1 MRRLPMRPRDDWRQ
15 RADRL
20 GFAYHSISGE
30 TYWDESIC
38 YSFTLREIEDDI
50 EAATAELWALC
61 REFVSRAID
70 RQETFERLRI
80 PRVAW
85 NLIAESWKRR
95 DPSLYGRFD
104 FAYDGNSPPKL
115 LEFNADTPTAVF
127 EAAVFQWDWLEDCLS
142 RGLLPPDG
150 DQFNSLHERLVA
162 RWREI
167 GGGAPVHFACMGKS
181 VEDSGTVAYI
191 EGCAKQAGLM
201 TSFLDIAKVGLR
213 RNTFVDLSGGIIQRL
228 FKLYPWEF
236 MFADAFG
243 SSPAMARTRFVE
255 PPWKML
261 LSNKG
266 ALVALWEMEPG
277 HPNLLPTYF
286 EGEWSA
292 GKLGRRYARK
302 PIWSREGA
310 NVALVDGATVIAQS
324 GGTYGAEGFVQ
335 QLLINLPEYSG
346 NFPVIGSWIVGD
358 EPAGMGIRED
368 SSPIT
373 TDRARFVP
381 HFISDG
387 DTPR

>member
-1 MRRLPMRPRDDWRQ
+1 MRPRDDWRQ
-15 RADRL
+15 CADRL
-20 GFAYHSISGE
+20 GFAYHTISGE

-38 YSFTLREIEDDI
+38 YGFTLRQIEDDI

-61 REFVSRAID
+61 REFISRTID

-85 NLIAESWKRR
+85 NLIAESWKRG

-104 FAYDGNSPPKL
+104 FAYDGASPPKL

-127 EAAVFQWDWLEDCLS
+127 EAAVFQWDWLEDSLS
-142 RGLLPPDG
+142 RGFLLPG
-150 DQFNSLHERLVA
+150 SDQFNSLHERLVA
-162 RWREI
+162 RWRQI
-167 GGGAPVHFACMGKS
+167 GGHAPVHFACMNKS
-181 VEDSGTVAYI
+181 VEDSGTLAYI
-191 EGCAKQAGLM
+191 EGCAKQAGL
-201 TSFLDIAKVGLR
+201 TTTCLDISNVGLR
-213 RNTFVDLSGGIIQRL
+213 RNSFVDLSGRSIQRL

-236 MFADAFG
+236 MFADRFG
-243 SSPAMARTRFVE
+243 SSPAMGETRFVE
-255 PPWKML
+255 PTWKML

-277 HPNLLPTYF
+277 HPNLLPACF
-286 EGEWSA
+286 ECEGGA
-292 GKLGRRYARK
+292 AKVGARYARK

-310 NVALVDGATVIAQS
+310 NIALVDGETVVAQS
-324 GGTYGAEGFVQ
+324 GGPYGAEGFVR
-335 QLLINLPEYSG
+335 QLMADLPEFEG

-368 SSPIT
+368 ASPIT

-381 HFISDG
+381 HFIG
-387 DTPR
+387 EP